1 MIEATTYAIT
11 GNAEAAHADEITLG
25 VLATV
30 QADANISQRFI
41 ARELGVALGLANAY
55 LKRCVRKGFIKVHH
69 VPRRRYAYYL
79 TPQGFAEK
87 SRLTGEYLFTSLR
100 FFRHARDEIG
110 VLLET
115 CKANGWHRVAL
126 IGVSEIAEIAT
137 LCTHDV
143 DVELVGIVDPSAGR
157 ARFSGLKVVAHIE
170 ELGPVD
176 AVIVTAMRNDENMIA
191 RHCGSLPHDRILAPK
206 VLRLG
211 PAISAAESAAS

>member
-1 MIEATTYAIT
+1 MTEVSTHVSP
-11 GNAEAAHADEITLG
+11 GAARSTHADEITLG

-55 LKRCVRKGFIKVHH
+55 LKRCVRKGYIKVHH

-157 ARFSGLKVVAHIE
+157 ARFSGLKVVAQIE
-170 ELGPVD
+170 QLGPVD
-176 AVIVTAMRNDENMIA
+176 AVIVTAMRNDENTIA

-211 PAISAAESAAS
+211 PAISAESAAS